1 MAVKKTNDANDSFIN
16 KSELIKKDWY
26 KVIKGYALSNNLT
39 KEEVC
44 EIFSQET
51 TKAINR
57 DIDPEAEIIFELDN
71 DEEKVIIFNNN
82 MEVVEDNFEFES
94 ENDPERI
101 SFITISEASKL
112 HPNCEVGDVVKY
124 TIDFNLLSEKIK
136 TVIRNGFIQRLKM
149 NQKRKVFN
157 KYSNLIGQRLK
168 ARVLSKNNN
177 GSYNMIFEDNVTA
190 FLPSNKVNRRL
201 QMKPGSII
209 DVYLEEVHEE
219 SKLSQCLVST
229 DSPKAVEDLLKNDI
243 PEISDGSVEIV
254 RVVRQPGERS
264 KIAVKSIHDENIDA
278 AASIIGVNGSRIL
291 SISEK
296 LEGEKLDVIP
306 FSDDLRQF
314 IINAMSP
321 AKVVDVVF
329 KTPDNDSAF
338 VILNKENILV
348 AIGKKG
354 SNIELAKNLTGVN
367 LEAITTEEALEK
379 EIPFKESKE
388 YDKPLIKKPKG
399 RKPTK
404 SNNFFSGFNFDI
416 NEFAQDV
423 SEFMEQQTSTIEKNQ
438 SENSTKNEKPKVKKS
453 EKLNLDDFFSEDNVL
468 ELEKQSKNS
477 DEYDFLN
484 DIDFDKIFDDNEI
497 SEFDEDFED
506 DTSSERPEKEKKSV
520 DKEYKKAKIELR
532 DFKVDSDLANYG
544 LDSNLDLSD
553 FDDEW
558 EK

>member
-1 MAVKKTNDANDSFIN
+1 MAVKKISDVNETFIN

-26 KVIKGYALSNNLT
+26 KVIKGYALSNNLS

-44 EIFSQET
+44 DFFSQET

-71 DEEKVIIFNNN
+71 DEEKVIIFNKN
-82 MEVVEDNFEFES
+82 MEVVEDDFEFLS

-101 SFITISEASKL
+101 SFITISEASTL
-112 HPNCEVGDVVKY
+112 HPNCNVGDIVKY

-136 TVIRNGFIQRLKM
+136 TVIRNGFIQRLKI
-149 NQKRKVFN
+149 NQKQKVFN

-190 FLPSNKVNRRL
+190 FLPNNKVNRRL

-254 RVVRQPGERS
+254 KVVRQPGERS
-264 KIAVKSIHDENIDA
+264 KIAVRSIHDQNIDA
-278 AASIIGVNGSRIL
+278 AASIIGVNGLRIL

-306 FSDDLRQF
+306 FSEDLRQF

-329 KTPDNDSAF
+329 KTPDNDSAYI
-338 VILNKENILV
+338 ILKKENILV

-367 LEAITTEEALEK
+367 LEAITTEEAIEK

-388 YDKPLIKKPKG
+388 YDKPLIKKVRTK
-399 RKPTK
+399 KPTR

-423 SEFMEQQTSTIEKNQ
+423 SEFMEQQASSSDKAKVETTPKV
-438 SENSTKNEKPKVKKS
+438 EKPKSKKP
-453 EKLNLDDFFSEDNVL
+453 ERLNLDDYFNKENVL
-468 ELEKQSKNS
+468 ELEKESKNS

-484 DIDFDKIFDDNEI
+484 DIDFDKIFDDNEV
-497 SEFDEDFED
+497 SEFDDEFED
-506 DTSSERPEKEKKSV
+506 EVVSEKPEKEKKSV

>member
-1 MAVKKTNDANDSFIN
+1 MAVKKTNDVNDSFIN

-44 EIFSQET
+44 EFFSQET

-57 DIDPEAEIIFELDN
+57 DIDPEAEIVFDLDN

-82 MEVVEDNFEFES
+82 MEVVEDDFEFES
-94 ENDPERI
+94 EIDPERI

-112 HPNCEVGDVVKY
+112 HPNCQVGDVVKY

-149 NQKRKVFN
+149 NQKQKVFN

-229 DSPKAVEDLLKNDI
+229 DSPKAIEDLLKNDI

-329 KTPDNDSAF
+329 KTPDNDSAY
-338 VILNKENILV
+338 VIINKENILV

-388 YDKPLIKKPKG
+388 YEKPLIRKTKG
-399 RKPTK
+399 RKTTK
-404 SNNFFSGFNFDI
+404 SNNFFSGFSFDI

-423 SEFMEQQTSTIEKNQ
+423 SEFMEQQTSTVEKTQN
-438 SENSTKNEKPKVKKS
+438 ENGPKVEKPKAKRA

-506 DTSSERPEKEKKSV
+506 ETSLEKPEKEKKSV